1 MNQKYLGESMKTKLK
16 VILITI
22 LTLFYFN
29 VAYSVCKKSYV
40 CDDYGMN
47 CQYMDVCE
55 DQLDL
60 PSIEID
66 PLPSF
71 PSLEI
76 KPLPSLELPPLGTSQ
91 CEYMQVN
98 GEWKN
103 ICW

>member
-1 MNQKYLGESMKTKLK
+1 MKTKLK

-60 PSIEID
+60 PSIEIN

-98 GEWKN
+98 GVWKN